1 MKFANDVISH
11 NVSEL
16 FKMYIGHGHMTEAFI
31 KSALVPIIKDPNG
44 MHSSSDN
51 YRAIAISSII
61 VKLMDYV
68 IFELEPDAFATSQFQ
83 FGFKSNVSTTLCSWA
98 VLETT
103 NFFTNRGGIVY
114 ACFLVNGP
122 GT

>member
-1 MKFANDVISH
+1 MLMGHPVDKITPHLISKLLKRLKAGKNDVEYDWRSEALKFANDVISY

-16 FKMYIGHGHMTEAFI
+16 FKMYIGHGHMTEAFL

-44 MHSSSDN
+44 MRSSSDN

-68 IFELEPDAFATSQFQ
+68 IAISVWL
-83 FGFKSNVSTTLCSWA
+83 
-98 VLETT
+98 
-103 NFFTNRGGIVY
+103 
-114 ACFLVNGP
+114 
-122 GT
+122 